1 VEAKTL
7 LQVVD
12 SKLNSTMFV
21 LKLTTL
27 LEFVVI
33 GRKMLLG
40 GMTHSKC
47 SEGTVHTNKLPSTEH

>member
-1 VEAKTL
+1 MCLTEVVTPEHLHATIVEAKTL

-33 GRKMLLG
+33 
-40 GMTHSKC
+40 
-47 SEGTVHTNKLPSTEH
+47 